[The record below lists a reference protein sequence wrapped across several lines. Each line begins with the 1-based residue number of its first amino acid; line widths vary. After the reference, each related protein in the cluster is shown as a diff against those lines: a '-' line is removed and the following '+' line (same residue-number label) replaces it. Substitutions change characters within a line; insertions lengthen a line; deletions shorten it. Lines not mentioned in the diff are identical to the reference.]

1 MSSRIYVLT
10 HKKYEFFH
18 DPIYIPMQVGSAFHE
33 DLGYLRDDRFNGN
46 ISAKN
51 PYYSELTGIYAVSK
65 TDKASEI
72 IGTAHYRRYL
82 LDDDEKVWN
91 EENIKRALSSYD
103 MISTKRVKLNYS
115 YYEAF
120 GADHNRRDLDLL
132 SDVIREKHEALAFL
146 WKELLNG
153 NRSYFGNMLIA
164 RRSLFMEYCD
174 FLFPILFSL
183 EERVDM
189 TGYNAYQKR
198 LFGFVSEILLLLFA
212 RSKDLKVKECMVG
225 MFGEKKETR
234 ETKEA
239 LSLFFEKGD
248 VAGAKAFF
256 LEALKK
262 RPDLLME
269 ASDIYG
275 DLKAAMQAISTAEF
289 EGEKNIIAENRDLK
303 KTVALIKGLNGFI
316 AQRHANAPGFDE
328 DEFKRYIT
336 LNRISDMAI
345 MISEKVICG

>member
-1 MSSRIYVLT
+1 MKSSIYVLT
-10 HKKYEFFH
+10 HKKYEFPK

-33 DLGYLRDDRFNGN
+33 DLHYLRDDGFESN
-46 ISAKN
+46 ISMKN
-51 PYYSELTGIYAVSK
+51 PYYSELSGIYAVFRKDNDS
-65 TDKASEI
+65 DI

-82 LDDDEKVWN
+82 LDDN
-91 EENIKRALSSYD
+91 ERLWTSERLQSALEEYD
-103 MISTKRVKLNYS
+103 MISTKRVRLNYS

-120 GADHNRRDLDLL
+120 GKDHSKRDLDLL
-132 SDVIREKHEALAFL
+132 SDVIGELQPDILPL

-164 RRSLFMEYCD
+164 KRSLFIEYCG
-174 FLFPILFSL
+174 FLFDILFTL
-183 EERVDM
+183 EKRVDM

-198 LFGFVSEILLLLFA
+198 LFGFVSEILLLLFVRA
-212 RSKDLKVKECMVG
+212 RDLKVKECMVG
-225 MFGEKKETR
+225 MFGEKKETF

-248 VAGAKAFF
+248 VKGAKAYF
-256 LEALKK
+256 LQALEK

-289 EGEKNIIAENRDLK
+289 EGEKNIIEGNRDFK
-303 KTVALIKGLNGFI
+303 KTIETIKELNSFMSKKKTGDSE
-316 AQRHANAPGFDE
+316 FDE
-328 DEFKRYIT
+328 EEFKRYIT
-336 LNRISDMAI
+336 KNRISDEAI

>member
-1 MSSRIYVLT
+1 MKSSIYVLT
-10 HKKYEFFH
+10 HKKYEFPH

-33 DLGYLRDDRFNGN
+33 DLHYLRDDGFPGN
-46 ISAKN
+46 ISGKN
-51 PYYSELTGIYAVSK
+51 PYYSELTGIYAVYKS
-65 TDKASEI
+65 DPDSDV

-82 LDDDEKVWN
+82 LDENERLWN
-91 EENIKRALSSYD
+91 EEKITEMLKTYD
-103 MISTKRVKLNYS
+103 LISTKRVKLNYS

-132 SDVIREKHEALAFL
+132 SDVIREKHEVLSPL

-164 RRSLFMEYCD
+164 PRSLFMEYCD

-198 LFGFVSEILLLLFA
+198 LFGFVSEILLLLFV
-212 RSKDLKVKECMVG
+212 RSKGLKVKECIVG
-225 MFGEKKETR
+225 MLGEKKETR

-239 LSLFFEKGD
+239 LSLFFEEGD

-256 LEALKK
+256 LESLKK

-275 DLKAAMQAISTAEF
+275 DLKAAMQAISTAEY
-289 EGEKNIIAENRDLK
+289 EGEKNIIEENRDLK
-303 KTVALIKGLNGFI
+303 KIVALIKGLNGFI
-316 AQRHANAPGFDE
+316 AQKNINDPGFDE

-336 LNRISDMAI
+336 LNRISDTAI